1 MLHGS
6 GGEVRDPVH
15 DQVRREVLKCQRKC
29 KYNVWA
35 MYAQGKGQC
44 MRNVC
49 AMYAQCMH
57 NVCTVVPKEKN
68 RLDCGSGSQAVSMLE
83 SL

>member
-44 MRNVC
+44 MRNDVC

-57 NVCTVVPKEKN
+57 NVCAMYAQCMRNVCT
-68 RLDCGSGSQAVSMLE
+68 MLVQ
-83 SL
+83 